1 MSKSIMTRVV
11 KKSGFIWGKGTLSAK
26 IVIDPEKL
34 ERVRRFFFEYKM
46 TLEEQA
52 NGTAIIVYMDESYVN
67 VKHGNNYT
75 FYNPNAPV
83 ANKIQRGT
91 GKGGNILAIHK
102 RFI

>member
-1 MSKSIMTRVV
+1 
-11 KKSGFIWGKGTLSAK
+11 
-26 IVIDPEKL
+26 VIDPEKL

-46 TLEEQA
+46 ALEEQA

-67 VKHGNNYT
+67 LKHGNNYT

-83 ANKIQRGT
+83 TNKLQRGT